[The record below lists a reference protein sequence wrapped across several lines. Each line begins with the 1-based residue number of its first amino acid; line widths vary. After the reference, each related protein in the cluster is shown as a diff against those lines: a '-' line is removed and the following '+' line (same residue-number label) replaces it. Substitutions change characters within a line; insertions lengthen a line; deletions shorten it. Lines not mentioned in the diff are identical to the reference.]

1 MRQKNPA
8 CRCASRSSQ
17 KHSITQ
23 FHLHNLHY
31 ITFSFLVLQTFP
43 LNVQINA
50 AAAVPE
56 LTLLCGLM
64 HKPLLYF
71 LISFSSFLFLHPALH
86 NAVRQKHALM
96 IPSFQ
101 ITESC
106 KVWVAFRK
114 FQKDVGGISE
124 LRRDKDTEF
133 RLQTTETFNETRMER
148 LTCESAEGQ
157 GHGWAGQR
165 HIKERRERRQTV
177 KTCHVL

>member
-1 MRQKNPA
+1 MQQLPSLNSHCYVAEPNLLLKA
-8 CRCASRSSQ
+8 Q
-17 KHSITQ
+17 TITLFAKFIFLFQ
-23 FHLHNLHY
+23 HLFLRPLHNDM
-31 ITFSFLVLQTFP
+31 SLQYAK
-43 LNVQINA
+43 N
-50 AAAVPE
+50 
-56 LTLLCGLM
+56 
-64 HKPLLYF
+64 
-71 LISFSSFLFLHPALH
+71 S
-86 NAVRQKHALM
+86 ALM

-124 LRRDKDTEF
+124 LRRDKDMEF

-157 GHGWAGQR
+157 DHGWARQ
-165 HIKERRERRQTV
+165 HNIKERRERRQTV